1 MLLMGELIAFLLASI
16 SVVSVTR
23 LDVIADKFAY
33 KSSQKVTQMQ
43 WLVFG
48 PLLGKRWAIF
58 YSDVW

>member
-48 PLLGKRWAIF
+48 PLLGKSWTIF
-58 YSDVW
+58 YFDVW

>member
-43 WLVFG
+43 CLVFG
-48 PLLGKRWAIF
+48 PLLGKSWTIYYF
-58 YSDVW
+58 DVW